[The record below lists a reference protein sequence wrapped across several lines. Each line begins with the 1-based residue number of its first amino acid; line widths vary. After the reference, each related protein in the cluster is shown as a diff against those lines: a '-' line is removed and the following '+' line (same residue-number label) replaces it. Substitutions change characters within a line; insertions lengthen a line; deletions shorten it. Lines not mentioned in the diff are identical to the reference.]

1 MQKHSAA
8 RTAAPSKNAFR
19 PVLVRSSTARPT
31 LTPEAEVQMLRAELA
46 RTQQELRDVL
56 WATNAFVRSMV

>member
-19 PVLVRSSTARPT
+19 PVLVRASTTHPT
-31 LTPEAEVQMLRAELA
+31 VTPEAEVQMLRTELA
-46 RTQQELRDVL
+46 RTQQALREVL
-56 WATNAFVRSMV
+56 WATNAFVRSVV